1 MDLSKNDAPED
12 SEVYKEDRTLQ
23 EQFLKTEGR
32 LNRLRYLKRNLVLL
46 LVWLLICILFV
57 LIFSDDMGNVSRTG
71 DVLIS
76 VIAAGMLIPY
86 YCINVRRLHDMDK
99 DSALAKI
106 SFVLGLI
113 TIFIND
119 DDPFNPFTAQMIL
132 SLVNFIIVLYL
143 LFVSGTKGA
152 NKYGADPLG

>member
-46 LVWLLICILFV
+46 LVWILICILFV
-57 LIFSDDMGNVSRTG
+57 LIFSDDMGNLSSTG
-71 DVLIS
+71 NILSS
-76 VIAAGMLIPY
+76 VIGIGMMIPS
-86 YCINVRRLHDMDK
+86 YCLDVRRLHDMDK
-99 DSALAKI
+99 DSTLAKI
-106 SFVLGLI
+106 SFVLGLFM
-113 TIFIND
+113 IFIND
-119 DDPFNPFTAQMIL
+119 EDPFNPSVAGLIV
-132 SLVNFIIVLYL
+132 SSVNFIVILYF